1 MNQRASVAPLRK
13 RPSRKL
19 WRRVSIAAGVL
30 FCVAGLLVVAIGYYS
45 TTDDFQRRVGGEI
58 IHVLDDATGG
68 RTELGHLSI
77 DPWRLSIEVR
87 GLTIHGTESANREI
101 AISVYPRTA
110 RSSHRSKSSFSE
122 RERGFLDP
130 EGETQIP

>member
-1 MNQRASVAPLRK
+1 MSQHAGVAQLRK

-19 WRRVSIAAGVL
+19 WRRVAIAAGAL
-30 FCVAGLLVVAIGYYS
+30 LCVAGLLVVAIGYYS

-87 GLTIHGTESANREI
+87 GLTIHGTESANEMPYLSIERLVLRI
-101 AISVYPRTA
+101 GLNHLFQRA
-110 RSSHRSKSSFSE
+110 RAGSS
-122 RERGFLDP
+122 
-130 EGETQIP
+130 I